1 MTSYIPLE
9 VGCLHPCPWLSGV
22 PSSLDNEVIATLN
35 FLLVWLH
42 LTVIFPR
49 VREILIKELET
60 QFYLELRRK

>member
-1 MTSYIPLE
+1 MSS
-9 VGCLHPCPWLSGV
+9 WLNGV